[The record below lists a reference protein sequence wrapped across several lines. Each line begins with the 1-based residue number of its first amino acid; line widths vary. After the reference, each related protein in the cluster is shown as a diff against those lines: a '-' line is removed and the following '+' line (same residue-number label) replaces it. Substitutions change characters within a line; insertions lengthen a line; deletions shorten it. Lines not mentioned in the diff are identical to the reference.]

1 METVL
6 EAGVWRLFVD
16 SNQLENALLNLT
28 VNARDAMPQGG
39 KLTVETHNTIVDEDE
54 IRKHPTLKA
63 GEFVLLTVTDTG
75 TGMNAYVK
83 QHLFE
88 PFFTTKEQG
97 KGTGLGLATCYGIV
111 QQLNGHIVVDSEE
124 GHGARFR
131 VFLPKV
137 DAPAQ
142 PVTRIEDAPQVPRG
156 SETVLLVEDEP
167 LVRQIAEN
175 ALTDQGYH
183 VLEAENG
190 EEALRVA
197 TGHNADDIALVLT
210 DVVMPRMGGRE
221 LSEKLRE
228 ARPGIRVLYMSGYAA
243 STIDEQDVVEP
254 GTAFLRKPF
263 TLAEMLRKV
272 RDVLDDQP
280 TVRH

>member
-1 METVL
+1 VCASDLGESVPPG
-6 EAGVWRLFVD
+6 EA
-16 SNQLENALLNLT
+16 
-28 VNARDAMPQGG
+28 
-39 KLTVETHNTIVDEDE
+39 
-54 IRKHPTLKA
+54 HPA
-63 GEFVLLTVTDTG
+63 GLAAGLYVRISVTDTG

-111 QQLNGHIVVDSEE
+111 QQLNGHIMVESEE
-124 GHGARFR
+124 GHGATFR
-131 VFLPKV
+131 VYLPKV
-137 DAPAQ
+137 DLPAQ
-142 PVTRIEDAPQVPRG
+142 PVMRTEESPQVPRG

-197 TGHNADDIALVLT
+197 SGHNSDEIALVLT

-221 LSEKLRE
+221 LTEKLRE
-228 ARPGIRVLYMSGYAA
+228 RRPGIRVLYMSGYAA
-243 STIDEQDVVEP
+243 STIDEQDVIEP

-263 TLAEMLRKV
+263 TLADMLRKV
-272 RDVLDDQP
+272 RDVLDEERVAR
-280 TVRH
+280 T

>member
-1 METVL
+1 
-6 EAGVWRLFVD
+6 
-16 SNQLENALLNLT
+16 
-28 VNARDAMPQGG
+28 
-39 KLTVETHNTIVDEDE
+39 
-54 IRKHPTLKA
+54 
-63 GEFVLLTVTDTG
+63 
-75 TGMNAYVK
+75 MNAYVK

-142 PVTRIEDAPQVPRG
+142 PVTRTEDAPQVPRG

-175 ALTDQGYH
+175 ALTDSGYR

-197 TGHNADDIALVLT
+197 TGHDADHIALVLT

-221 LSEKLRE
+221 LSEKLRL

>member
-1 METVL
+1 
-6 EAGVWRLFVD
+6 
-16 SNQLENALLNLT
+16 
-28 VNARDAMPQGG
+28 
-39 KLTVETHNTIVDEDE
+39 
-54 IRKHPTLKA
+54 
-63 GEFVLLTVTDTG
+63 
-75 TGMNAYVK
+75 MNAYVK

-111 QQLNGHIVVDSEE
+111 QQLGGHIVVDSDE
-124 GHGARFR
+124 GHGSTFR
-131 VFLPKV
+131 VYLPKV
-137 DAPAQ
+137 DLPAQ
-142 PVTRIEDAPQVPRG
+142 PMTRTEESPQVPRG

-175 ALTDQGYH
+175 ALTDQGYR

-190 EEALRVA
+190 EEALRLA
-197 TGHNADDIALVLT
+197 IGHNADDIALVLT

-221 LSEKLRE
+221 LTEKLRV

-263 TLAEMLRKV
+263 TLADMLRKV
-272 RDVLDDQP
+272 RDVLDDQSAARP
-280 TVRH
+280 